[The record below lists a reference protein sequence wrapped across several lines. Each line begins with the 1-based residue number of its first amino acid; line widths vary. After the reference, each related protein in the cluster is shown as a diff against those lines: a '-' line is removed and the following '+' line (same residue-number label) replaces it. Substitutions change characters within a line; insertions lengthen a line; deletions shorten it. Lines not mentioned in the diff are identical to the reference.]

1 MLKLIFI
8 NIILMTPIIFLLVSY
23 RDELDRFIDNADFLE
38 MVFAVMVLSIVV
50 LIIVF
55 LTFYITKNV
64 TIFK

>member
-38 MVFAVMVLSIVV
+38 IVFSVMVSSIVV

-64 TIFK
+64 TILK

>member
-23 RDELDRFIDNADFLE
+23 RDELDRFIDNADFLAI
-38 MVFAVMVLSIVV
+38 VFSVMVSSIVV

-55 LTFYITKNV
+55 LTFYVTKNV
-64 TIFK
+64 TILK